1 MPDFAHPTGESDRE
15 IKAQSAMEYLMTY
28 SWTILIIAVVLGA
41 LFGLGVF
48 NSGGFVGTSC
58 TAASGYACQSPTL
71 TTGGTLTFIAGEN
84 VGYIIYNVELECAA
98 STAGGVPNPN
108 AFNGIGATGAVL
120 ANVPDTT
127 TGNSLS
133 AGQLLTISSLP
144 CYGSSGSML
153 GSQTIGTAFN
163 GWIWLN
169 YTKQAASHNA
179 ITNPWMTLKI
189 AALRT
194 SVS

>member
-1 MPDFAHPTGESDRE
+1 MTRTRSALKAMPDFAHPTGESDRE

-127 TGNSLS
+127 TGNSLKQS
-133 AGQLLTISSLP
+133 RRFVQPIDSRVAQPFSFHQPGENFGQD
-144 CYGSSGSML
+144 
-153 GSQTIGTAFN
+153 
-163 GWIWLN
+163 
-169 YTKQAASHNA
+169 
-179 ITNPWMTLKI
+179 
-189 AALRT
+189 
-194 SVS
+194 